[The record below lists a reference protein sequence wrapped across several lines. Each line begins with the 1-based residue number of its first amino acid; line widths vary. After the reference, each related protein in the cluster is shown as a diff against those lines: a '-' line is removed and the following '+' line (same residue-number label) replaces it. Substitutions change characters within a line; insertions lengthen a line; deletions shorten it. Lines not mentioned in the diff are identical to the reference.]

1 METIVSSIMNS
12 VGSIMGL
19 SLLGFG
25 IGMGILGSKI
35 AEAVGRNPEVKNDI
49 VSSLLILL
57 ITLSIF
63 ILLMFAF
70 CFMLLFFNPFT
81 S

>member
-1 METIVSSIMNS
+1 MENIIVSIMHS
-12 VGSIMGL
+12 VGFIMGF

-25 IGMGILGSKI
+25 IGMGLLGSKV

-49 VSSLLILL
+49 VSSLMMLL
-57 ITLSIF
+57 IIFSIF

-70 CFMLLFFNPFT
+70 CFMLLFFNPYVA
-81 S
+81 